1 MGINCM
7 FQCLTLILSQSPLGQ
22 VSSWRICVCYSKH
35 NLKGNDFSYKR
46 DSGPLNIN
54 ALFIVREWAASKK
67 KNSFMSWRINYSEVY
82 LIKYRGKNQYVLI
95 PLSESSLPVN
105 EGTHC
110 FCLESCIL
118 REKLFPSPKGKLLS
132 YWGFLNDTV
141 LSQQHT
147 LLDNWPNLTVYY
159 NKSKLQKID

>member
-46 DSGPLNIN
+46 ESDRLNIN

-67 KNSFMSWRINYSEVY
+67 KKKVVYVMKDKLSWNISDK
-82 LIKYRGKNQYVLI
+82 IRGGRNQHGLFS
-95 PLSESSLPVN
+95 LSESGLPVN
-105 EGTHC
+105 KGTHC
-110 FCLESCIL
+110 FCLENCIL
-118 REKLFPSPKGKLLS
+118 LQRKTVYFTKGKIALLLS
-132 YWGFLNDTV
+132 ILNDTAPG
-141 LSQQHT
+141 QQLT
-147 LLDNWPNLTVYY
+147 LLDNLPDLSLL
-159 NKSKLQKID
+159 K